1 VVGAFVVK
9 ARFKAGVEIEKS
21 FLSTL
26 YFHRFVDW
34 LRLDGGMYCVVKG
47 FICMKVLQFQENLK
61 ILIWV
66 QFSLI
71 GQLMVGYR

>member
-1 VVGAFVVK
+1 VVGAFEVK

-34 LRLDGGMYCVVKG
+34 LRLDGGMYC
-47 FICMKVLQFQENLK
+47 
-61 ILIWV
+61 
-66 QFSLI
+66 
-71 GQLMVGYR
+71 